1 MWGNTPSLLTILYFP
16 PLELLIQG
24 LGEDQYG
31 YYRSSKPKWNAGC
44 VAPPSRIVV
53 EMVPGK
59 PAGPLRF
66 ATTAAVGA
74 ATAVAPPTVGTNAP
88 LLPITLPPAAARSN
102 APGDSSICMLLMARA
117 LRCGTGRRPRSGALL
132 GRTREADPDA
142 DSFRDSPPSSGTAP
156 GGTYSRRCPESSCVW
171 EGTGRLPDS
180 GERAEPGLVSRGG
193 EAPEPPGLPP
203 APEPLEL
210 PPVDAEAVCGR
221 QAEERL
227 SSNDEGAA
235 PRLAARPA
243 MYASRLAVLSCSR
256 EAIFCRG

>member
-1 MWGNTPSLLTILYFP
+1 M
-16 PLELLIQG
+16 
-24 LGEDQYG
+24 
-31 YYRSSKPKWNAGC
+31 
-44 VAPPSRIVV
+44 APPSRIVV

-74 ATAVAPPTVGTNAP
+74 ATAPPTAAAPTPTVGTNAPP
-88 LLPITLPPAAARSN
+88 LLPITLPPAAARST
-102 APGDSSICMLLMARA
+102 APGGSSICMLLMARA

-132 GRTREADPDA
+132 GRTREAEPDA
-142 DSFRDSPPSSGTAP
+142 DSFRSPPSSGTAP
-156 GGTYSRRCPESSCVW
+156 GGTYSRRCPESSCDW

-221 QAEERL
+221 QAEERP

-256 EAIFCRG
+256 EAIFCGEGGCGVFRV